1 MQIIKTQTDKLVVG
15 SNDISHPEGE
25 KDKTPTGTAVLN
37 GPVVVG
43 NVGKNQN
50 DYEGVLNVS
59 SGSATQLP
67 LDKQPKLNVSLAA
80 KIDGNVSVSG
90 DGKTSDALL
99 VTKGSARAATFIGG
113 SPDAVIIQGDLFV
126 SGSTD
131 TGNKGRLASRFAA
144 ADASPKPFDLVHP
157 TKGEGHRLRY
167 ACIEGP
173 EVAVYC
179 RGRLKESNVINLPDY
194 WKDLVHADSITVQLQ
209 PIGSNQNL
217 VIQEFNNEFIVI
229 AEDSTNTDLITDLS
243 TIDCFY
249 HVYGERK
256 DINPLI
262 VEYEGNSWEDYPD
275 PNYDPNKIDSDKK
288 NTKDPRFDGPPNT
301 MTT

>member
-1 MQIIKTQTDKLVVG
+1 MNVSVLEADKIVVG
-15 SNDISHPEGE
+15 TNDVSYTAP
-25 KDKTPTGTAVLN
+25 DKSPTGTAVLN
-37 GPVVVG
+37 GPVYVG
-43 NVGKNQN
+43 TPSASPGYDAVFNVGTPPPAQ
-50 DYEGVLNVS
+50 DSLDQQPPMS
-59 SGSATQLP
+59 SSLGIKLDGSMEI
-67 LDKQPKLNVSLAA
+67 V
-80 KIDGNVSVSG
+80 G
-90 DGKTSDALL
+90 DGRVPNAL
-99 VTKGSARAATFIGG
+99 KISGG
-113 SPDAVIIQGDLFV
+113 QLNKLFVDGDAVFTGAVDC
-126 SGSTD
+126 
-131 TGNKGRLASRFAA
+131 GNKGALAARFSV
-144 ADASPKPFDLVHP
+144 ADSKPKPFDLKHP
-157 TKGEGHRLRY
+157 TKGDGYRLRH

-179 RGRLKESNVINLPDY
+179 RGRLKESNVINLPYY
-194 WKDLVHADSITVQLQ
+194 WKDLVHEDSITVQLQ

-275 PNYDPNKIDSDKK
+275 PNFNPNKVPDNEKTY
-288 NTKDPRFDGPPNT
+288 NDPRFAGPPIT
-301 MTT
+301 ITT

>member
-15 SNDISHPEGE
+15 SNDVSHSEG
-25 KDKTPTGTAVLN
+25 KDQSPTGTAVFN
-37 GPVVVG
+37 GPVY
-43 NVGKNQN
+43 VGKTGASPG
-50 DYEGVLNVS
+50 YEAVFNVTS
-59 SGSATQLP
+59 NSAQQLP
-67 LDKQPKLNVSLAA
+67 GDQQPVCSASLSMKSDGCV
-80 KIDGNVSVSG
+80 KIVG
-90 DGKTSDALL
+90 DGKVANALHI
-99 VTKGSARAATFIGG
+99 SGG
-113 SPDAVIIQGDLFV
+113 PTDKLFV
-126 SGSTD
+126 DGDAFFSGAVD
-131 TGNKGRLASRFAA
+131 CGNKGKLAARFGV
-144 ADASPKPFDLVHP
+144 ADSKPKPFDLEHP
-157 TKGEGHRLRY
+157 TKGKGYRLRY

-173 EVAVYC
+173 EVGVYY
-179 RGRLKESNVINLPDY
+179 RGRLKESNVIHLPYY
-194 WKDLVHADSITVQLQ
+194 WKDLVDENSITVQLQ

-275 PNYDPNKIDSDKK
+275 PNFDPNKVDEDKR
-288 NTKDPRFDGPPNT
+288 TYTDPRFAGPPNT
-301 MTT
+301 YTA

>member
-1 MQIIKTQTDKLVVG
+1 MNISRTQTDKLLVG
-15 SNDISHPEGE
+15 SNDVSYEAPDIS
-25 KDKTPTGTAVLN
+25 PTGTAVLN
-37 GPVVVG
+37 GPVY
-43 NVGKNQN
+43 VGKPSASPKY
-50 DYEGVLNVS
+50 DAVLNVASNSAPQNSLNQQPPLS
-59 SGSATQLP
+59 S
-67 LDKQPKLNVSLAA
+67 SLAVKVDGCA
-80 KIDGNVSVSG
+80 KIVG
-90 DGKTSDALL
+90 DGKVPNALHISGGQLNKLYVDGDAFFS
-99 VTKGSARAATFIGG
+99 G
-113 SPDAVIIQGDLFV
+113 AVDC
-126 SGSTD
+126 
-131 TGNKGRLASRFAA
+131 GNKGKLASRFAS
-144 ADASPKPFDLVHP
+144 ADAKPKPFDLVHP
-157 TKGEGHRLRY
+157 TKGKGHRLRY

-194 WKDLVHADSITVQLQ
+194 WKDLVHENSITVQLQ
-209 PIGSNQNL
+209 PIGKTQNL

-275 PNYDPNKIDSDKK
+275 PNFNPNKVPDNEKIY
-288 NTKDPRFDGPPNT
+288 NDPRFAGPPNT
-301 MTT
+301 ITT

>member
-15 SNDISHPEGE
+15 SNDVSYVAP
-25 KDKTPTGTAVLN
+25 DTSPTGTAVLN
-37 GPVVVG
+37 GPVY
-43 NVGKNQN
+43 VGKTAASPN
-50 DYEGVLNVS
+50 YEAVLNITS
-59 SGSATQLP
+59 NSAPQSP
-67 LDKQPKLNVSLAA
+67 LDTQPACSASLAM
-80 KIDGNVSVSG
+80 KSDGNLTVAG
-90 DGKTSDALL
+90 DGKTANALL
-99 VTKGSARAATFIGG
+99 ISGG
-113 SPDAVIIQGDLFV
+113 SSVDTIHVVGDMFVTGAVDC
-126 SGSTD
+126 
-131 TGNKGRLASRFAA
+131 GNKGKLASRFAA

-179 RGRLKESNVINLPDY
+179 RGRLKESNVIHLPDY
-194 WKDLVHADSITVQLQ
+194 WKDLVHEDSITVQLQ

-262 VEYEGNSWEDYPD
+262 VEYEGDTWEDYPD
-275 PNYDPNKIDSDKK
+275 PNFDPNKVDEDKK
-288 NTKDPRFDGPPNT
+288 TYNDPRFAGPPNT
-301 MTT
+301 FTS

>member
-1 MQIIKTQTDKLVVG
+1 MNVSREQADKIIVG
-15 SNDISHPEGE
+15 GGDVSFPDGGPDIS
-25 KDKTPTGTAVLN
+25 PTGTAVLN
-37 GPVVVG
+37 GPVYI
-43 NVGKNQN
+43 GKPTASPE
-50 DYEGVLNVS
+50 YEANLNVAS
-59 SGSATQLP
+59 NGVSQST
-67 LDKQPKLNVSLAA
+67 LDRQPKYQSNLAIKA
-80 KIDGNVSVSG
+80 DGNLTVAG
-90 DGKTSDALL
+90 DGKTANALRI
-99 VTKGSARAATFIGG
+99 SGG
-113 SPDAVIIQGDLFV
+113 SSVDTIHVTGDMFVTGAVDC
-126 SGSTD
+126 
-131 TGNKGRLASRFAA
+131 GNKGKLASRFAA

-173 EVAVYC
+173 EVAVYH

-209 PIGSNQNL
+209 PIGRQQNL
-217 VIQEFNNEFIVI
+217 VVEEFDNEYIVI
-229 AEDSTNTDLITDLS
+229 AEDLTNTDLITDLS

-262 VEYEGNSWEDYPD
+262 VEYKGDTWEDYPD
-275 PNYDPNKIDSDKK
+275 PNYDPNKVDSDNK

-301 MTT
+301 FTK